1 MVFLSLTI
9 ISLVVIAHEFWLQPQ
24 QYVFNN
30 GEIASIKFN
39 VGENFTGENWAGSN
53 SKINYLIHY
62 TPSNK
67 QIDIASLVSDKK
79 GDSIQLKLEEDGTHM
94 VIYNSKNS
102 FINLVPA
109 KFNPYLKE
117 DGLNEAAAYRKLH
130 NETNKNGKEYY
141 QRSVK
146 TILQVG
152 ALHTD
157 ALLKPTSLP
166 LDIIP
171 SENVYNLGNQGKN
184 PTLQFTV
191 LYNKKPLVN
200 TLVKVWHKTV
210 NQKTELTDLLTNNL
224 GKIATK
230 IALNGS
236 YMISCIHM
244 ERNTVDTAADW
255 QSYWGSITFGY
266 PIASGKGN
274 YFIKKGNK

>member
-1 MVFLSLTI
+1 MKKVIVFLSVTI
-9 ISLVVIAHEFWLQPQ
+9 ISLAVIAHEFWLQPQ
-24 QYVFNN
+24 KYVFNN
-30 GEIASIKFN
+30 GETASIKFN
-39 VGENFTGENWAGSN
+39 VGESFTGENWTGN
-53 SKINYLIHY
+53 NDKINQLTHY

-67 QIDIASLVSDKK
+67 QIDIAGLVSDKK

-94 VIYNSKNS
+94 IIYNSKNS
-102 FINLVPA
+102 FINLVSA

-117 DGLNEAAAYRKLH
+117 DGLSETVAYRKLH

-152 ALHTD
+152 SLHTD

-184 PTLQFTV
+184 PIIQFTV
-191 LYNKKPLVN
+191 LFNKKPLAN
-200 TLVKVWHKTV
+200 KLVKVWHKTA
-210 NQKTELTDLLTNNL
+210 NQKTELTDLRTNSL

-236 YMISCIHM
+236 YMISCVHM
-244 ERNTVDTAADW
+244 ERNTIDTAADW
-255 QSYWGSITFGY
+255 QSYWASVTFGF
-266 PIASGKGN
+266 PSH
-274 YFIKKGNK
+274 KKSN